1 MKYPVY
7 CFIILFSFQSAV
19 FAQKSAMVIME
30 KAQEKAKKENKN
42 VLIIFH
48 ASWCGWCKK
57 MDANMNDL
65 VCKDLFDKSFVTEH
79 LVIMEPDAK
88 NHLENPG
95 AEDMF
100 KQYTGG
106 KQTGIPFFLIFN
118 SDGKLMED
126 SFDSDKQ
133 NIGCPASKKEVAEFV
148 RILKNT
154 TNLNDKELAV
164 ISKKFTLK

>member
-1 MKYPVY
+1 MKYLVC
-7 CFIILFSFQSAV
+7 CFIILFSFQNAI
-19 FAQKSAMVIME
+19 FAQESAEVIME
-30 KAQEKAKKENKN
+30 NAKVKAKKENKN

-57 MDANMNDL
+57 MDDNMNDP

-79 LVIMEPDAK
+79 LVVMEPDK
-88 NHLENPG
+88 KSHLENPG

-118 SDGKLMED
+118 SDGKLIED
-126 SFDSDKQ
+126 SFDSNKQ
-133 NIGCPASKKEVAEFV
+133 NLGCPASKKEVAEFIK
-148 RILKNT
+148 ILKNT
-154 TNLNDKELAV
+154 TSLNDEELAV